1 MQRYLGSGTYFYFE
15 DKSNDF
21 LQNFTNMFEQSGWSE
36 SRSKVWIALR
46 KCVWALPCCKSV
58 LLHLRLAFPRLFI
71 LTCGLD
77 CSLTGAACMI
87 VCSSSQG
94 MFRNFDTVKWNGARE
109 NQKTFLCG
117 SKKKKKNATRRA
129 IGVTP
134 KQFVLSEWAVRSRSG
149 QCVSAVW
156 DLLTQNKLQAFTLAD

>member
-1 MQRYLGSGTYFYFE
+1 
-15 DKSNDF
+15 
-21 LQNFTNMFEQSGWSE
+21 MFEQSGLLE
-36 SRSKVWIALR
+36 SWSKVWTAMR

-58 LLHLRLAFPRLFI
+58 LLHIRFTRTVGVPRLFV

-77 CSLTGAACMI
+77 YSLTGAACMI

-94 MFRNFDTVKWNGARE
+94 MFRNFDAVKWNGARE

-117 SKKKKKNATRRA
+117 SKNVMRWVIAVMR
-129 IGVTP
+129 
-134 KQFVLSEWAVRSRSG
+134 KQFVWSEWAVRSRSG
-149 QCVSAVW
+149 QCVSVVW